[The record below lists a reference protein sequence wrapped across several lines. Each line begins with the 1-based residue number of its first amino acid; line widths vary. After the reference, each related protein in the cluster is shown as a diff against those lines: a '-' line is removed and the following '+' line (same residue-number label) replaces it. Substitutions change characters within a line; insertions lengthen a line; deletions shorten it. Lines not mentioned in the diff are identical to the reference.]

1 MGNQKYRIKL
11 QNIQN
16 LEKALEIAKNNL
28 NSPSP
33 MPKKDT
39 KKSNIKEVD
48 STLRDDDYTL
58 RGEHFKK

>member
-1 MGNQKYRIKL
+1 MLKKKKIRRKKMGNQKYRIKL

-33 MPKKDT
+33 VPKKAT
-39 KKSNIKEVD
+39 KK
-48 STLRDDDYTL
+48 
-58 RGEHFKK
+58 